1 MTPLNSRPSVLR
13 RRHLLQASGALAAA
27 VALPT
32 WAQAAWPAR
41 PIRLV
46 VNFAPGSSP
55 DLLARAI
62 SAPLQQ
68 ALGQP
73 VTVEN
78 RSGAGGIVGG
88 EAVVKSAADGYTLLV
103 ASGSSLS
110 INPLIYPRMPYDP
123 ARDLAPVAALAR
135 IEVFL
140 TSRSEASYRTY
151 AEFVRFAKA
160 NPARLTYG
168 SPGSGSSPHL
178 AGEMLKSQAGFFA
191 VHVPYRGSAPAL
203 QALLAGQIDYMFDP
217 GIAFEHVR
225 SGRLRMLAVGSARRV
240 GLWPDTPTLAE
251 LGLNGFD
258 AGTTHAVY
266 APANTPAD
274 VVTRLNAEINKAL
287 AVPQVRTMITN
298 LGAEP
303 TPMSPA
309 DLRNVQASDLRRFTT
324 IVQERKISADS

>member
-1 MTPLNSRPSVLR
+1 MTDSLRARTATR
-13 RRHLLQASGALAAA
+13 RRQVLQAVGALGASL
-27 VALPT
+27 ALPVF
-32 WAQAAWPAR
+32 AQGAWPAR
-41 PIRLV
+41 PVRLV

-62 SAPLQQ
+62 SGPLQQ
-68 ALGQP
+68 ALGQS

-78 RSGAGGIVGG
+78 RSGAGGMVGG
-88 EAVVKSAADGYTLLV
+88 EAVVKSPADGYTLLV
-103 ASGSSLS
+103 ASGSSVS

-140 TSRSEASYRTY
+140 AARSEASYKTY

-160 NPARLTYG
+160 NPGRLTYG
-168 SPGSGSSPHL
+168 SPGNGTSPHL
-178 AGEMLKSQAGFFA
+178 AGEMLKSKAGFFA

-203 QALLAGQIDYMFDP
+203 QALLAGQLDYMFDP

-240 GLWPDTPTLAE
+240 PLWPDMPTLDE
-251 LGLNGFD
+251 LGLKGFD

-266 APANTPAD
+266 APASTPAD

-287 AVPQVRTMITN
+287 AVPHVRTMITN
-298 LGAEP
+298 LGAEA

-309 DLRNVQASDLRRFTT
+309 DLRNLQAADLRRFTA
-324 IVQERKISADS
+324 IVQERKISADT